1 METRSR
7 GSKKLTTREQER
19 VIQKIFELRM
29 QLIALVARLLQNGV
43 DEDALE
49 AELLIR
55 EQISGQAH

>member
-43 DEDALE
+43 DEDALG